1 MYAIT
6 KTGDLQKNEETIKKE
21 CILNPTLILHTLKLL
36 YLTHCA
42 TDLETWFLI
51 QMTRQFRSAVTDL
64 RIACQGA
71 ALVTAG
77 QMLPRQRPSSRREAR
92 SGKEADCS
100 VSVPQ
105 RMRPVPLKR
114 GEWNFIHFR
123 SRVKVGIKRG
133 EVGTSARQWKEGT
146 RPSVP
151 PAWSAVSHLTTRCI

>member
-1 MYAIT
+1 M
-6 KTGDLQKNEETIKKE
+6 
-21 CILNPTLILHTLKLL
+21 
-36 YLTHCA
+36 THGA

-123 SRVKVGIKRG
+123 SRVKVGIKERG
-133 EVGTSARQWKEGT
+133 GGHERTSAKGGHATVRAHSLICRKPLNDTVYIICGSICCGLFCIEWLCVSQMQNTNKEFFLLRFST
-146 RPSVP
+146 F
-151 PAWSAVSHLTTRCI
+151 